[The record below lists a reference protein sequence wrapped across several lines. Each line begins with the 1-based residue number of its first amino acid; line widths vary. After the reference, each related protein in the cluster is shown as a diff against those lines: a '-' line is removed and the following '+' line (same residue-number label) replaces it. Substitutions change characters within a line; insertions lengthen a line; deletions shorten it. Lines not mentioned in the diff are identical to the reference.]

1 MSDRA
6 HRRRHA
12 PAVQCSDCGK
22 WSVKGHL
29 EHAPTCPVVR
39 GIDNQMIDD
48 HEWFAARA
56 GLEHRCR
63 VVTPAERMEL
73 GDIVGGELPVGT
85 IIHVQ
90 QLEPGVRTRAV
101 YVPGEEP
108 IESGT
113 VGVFGHPQ
121 TFDYLVSQGRPLSAT
136 WTAALPNGLEVR
148 VFSLPADVAAS
159 TFATSDAD
167 GVVVVPPGIG
177 MPVPFPA
184 G

>member
-1 MSDRA
+1 MSDRDQ
-6 HRRRHA
+6 RRRHA
-12 PAVQCSDCGK
+12 PASQCSDCGK

-39 GIDNQMIDD
+39 GIDNQMIED
-48 HEWFAARA
+48 HEWFAARP

-63 VVTPAERMEL
+63 VVTSAERMEF
-73 GDIVGGELPVGT
+73 GDIVGGSLPVGT

-121 TFDYLVSQGRPLSAT
+121 TFDYLVSQGRPLPAT
-136 WTAALPNGLEVR
+136 KTAALPNGLEVR
-148 VFSLPADVAAS
+148 VFSLPVDVAAS
-159 TFATSDAD
+159 TFATSDVE